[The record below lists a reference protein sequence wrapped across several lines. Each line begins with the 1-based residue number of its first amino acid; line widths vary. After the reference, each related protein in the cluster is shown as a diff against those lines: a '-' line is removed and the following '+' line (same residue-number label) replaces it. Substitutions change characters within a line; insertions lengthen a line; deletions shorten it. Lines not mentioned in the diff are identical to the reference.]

1 MIYLDN
7 AATTIDKD
15 ESVARAV
22 YQAIISKSFGN
33 PSRGAYKVSLDALD
47 LLMQTRKK
55 VGTYFGMDNPLN
67 VVLCQ
72 NITFA
77 LNFVIKSLFN
87 KNDHIITSLSE
98 HNSVLRPLYDLEKEG
113 TEISFIGIKD
123 DFSLELEK
131 IEKLV
136 KKNTKA
142 LVITGAS
149 NVSGV
154 LTDLDRAYEI
164 CKKNNLKLIID
175 GAQVAGYVPFDIK
188 KYENS
193 IFLFTG
199 HKGLHAPQG
208 TGGFIVN
215 GDFDFRQVFSG
226 GSGFDSFS
234 KNQPHI
240 LPDLFEP
247 GTANVHSFA
256 GLKSAIEFLEN
267 NSHDDINKLTKILY
281 EGLKDIEGIKFYSNI
296 NLKHVPILSFN
307 IGNIPANYIAMRLW
321 DDYEICVRA
330 GSHCAPLFH
339 EKMGTKKQGIVRM
352 SLSFYN
358 TKEEIEKTIEAVKNI
373 AKKRASDS

>member
-22 YQAIISKSFGN
+22 YNAINSKSFGN
-33 PSRGAYKVSLDALD
+33 PSRGAYKVSLDALN
-47 LLMQTRKK
+47 LLMQTRKE
-55 VGTYFGMDNPLN
+55 VGAYFGMENPLN
-67 VVLCQ
+67 VVLCP

-77 LNFVIKSLFN
+77 LNFVIKSLFTRG
-87 KNDHIITSLSE
+87 DHVITSLAE
-98 HNSVLRPLYDLEKEG
+98 HNSVLRPLYDLAKNG
-113 TEISFIGIKD
+113 TELSFIDIKD
-123 DFSLELEK
+123 DFSLDLEK
-131 IEKLV
+131 IESLV

-154 LTDLDRAYEI
+154 LTDLDKANEI
-164 CKKNNLKLIID
+164 CKKYDLKLIID

-188 KYENS
+188 KYPES

-215 GDFDFRQVFSG
+215 GDFDFKQVFAG

-234 KNQPHI
+234 KTQPHV

-256 GLKSAIEFLEN
+256 GLKSAIEFLEKN
-267 NSHDDINKLTKILY
+267 PQKDINELTKILY
-281 EGLKDIEGIKFYSNI
+281 DGLKDIDEIKFYSNI
-296 NLKHVPILSFN
+296 NLKHVPIISFN
-307 IGNIPANYIAMRLW
+307 IKYIPANYIAMKLW

-373 AKKRASDS
+373 ANEKS

>member
-22 YQAIISKSFGN
+22 YNAINSKSFGN

-55 VGTYFGMDNPLN
+55 VGSYFGMDNPLN

-77 LNFVIKSLFN
+77 LNFVINSLFD

-98 HNSVLRPLYDLEKEG
+98 HNSVLRPLYSLVKDG
-113 TEISFIGIKD
+113 MEISFIDIKD
-123 DFSLELEK
+123 DFSLDLEE
-131 IEKLV
+131 IENLV

-142 LVITGAS
+142 LIITGAS
-149 NVSGV
+149 NISGV
-154 LTDLDRAYEI
+154 LTDLDRTYEI
-164 CKKNNLKLIID
+164 CKKNDLKLIID

-188 KYENS
+188 KYDNS

-215 GDFDFRQVFSG
+215 GDFNFRQVFSG

-234 KNQPHI
+234 KTQPHI

-247 GTANVHSFA
+247 GTANVHSFS
-256 GLKSAIEFLEN
+256 GLKAAVEFLEKSPHKN
-267 NSHDDINKLTKILY
+267 INELTKILY
-281 EGLKDIEGIKFYSNI
+281 DGLKDIQGIKFYSNI
-296 NLKHVPILSFN
+296 NLNHVPIISFN
-307 IGNIPANYIAMRLW
+307 IKDIPANYIAMKLW

-358 TKEEIEKTIEAVKNI
+358 TKEEIEKTIDAVKNI
-373 AKKRASDS
+373 AKEKS

>member
-55 VGTYFGMDNPLN
+55 VGSFFGMDNPLK

-77 LNFVIKSLFN
+77 LNFVIKSLFTRG
-87 KNDHIITSLSE
+87 DHVITSLSE

-123 DFSLELEK
+123 DFSLDLEK

-234 KNQPHI
+234 KTQPHI

-307 IGNIPANYIAMRLW
+307 VKDIPANYIAMKLW

-339 EKMGTKKQGIVRM
+339 EKMKTKKQGIVRM

-358 TKEEIEKTIEAVKNI
+358 TKEEIEKTIEALKNI

>member
-22 YQAIISKSFGN
+22 YDAINSKSFGN

-55 VGTYFGMDNPLN
+55 VGSFFGMDNPLN

-234 KNQPHI
+234 KTQPHI

-256 GLKSAIEFLEN
+256 GLKAAIEFLEN

-307 IGNIPANYIAMRLW
+307 IGNIPANYIAMKLW

-339 EKMGTKKQGIVRM
+339 EKMKTKKQGIVRM

-358 TKEEIEKTIEAVKNI
+358 TKEEIEETIEALKNI

>member
-22 YQAIISKSFGN
+22 YDAINSKSFGN

-55 VGTYFGMDNPLN
+55 VGSFFGMDNPLN

-234 KNQPHI
+234 KTQPHI

-256 GLKSAIEFLEN
+256 GLKAAIEFLEN

-296 NLKHVPILSFN
+296 NLKRVPILSFN
-307 IGNIPANYIAMRLW
+307 IGNIPANYIAMKLW

-339 EKMGTKKQGIVRM
+339 EKMKTKKQGIVRM

>member
-22 YQAIISKSFGN
+22 YNAINSKSFGN

-55 VGTYFGMDNPLN
+55 VGSFFGMENPLN
-67 VVLCQ
+67 VILCQ

-77 LNFVIKSLFN
+77 INFVIKSLFN

-98 HNSVLRPLYDLEKEG
+98 HNSVLRPLYGLVKEG
-113 TEISFIGIKD
+113 MEISFIDIKD
-123 DFSLELEK
+123 DFSLDLEE
-131 IEKLV
+131 IENLV

-154 LTDLDRAYEI
+154 LTDLDKAYEI
-164 CKKNNLKLIID
+164 CKKYNLKLIID

-188 KYENS
+188 KYDNS

-234 KNQPHI
+234 KTQPHV

-256 GLKSAIEFLEN
+256 GLKAAIEFLEKN
-267 NSHDDINKLTKILY
+267 PHEDINKLTKILY
-281 EGLKDIEGIKFYSNI
+281 DGLKDIQGIKFYSNI
-296 NLKHVPILSFN
+296 NLNHVPIVSFN
-307 IGNIPANYIAMRLW
+307 IKDIPANYIAMKLW

-373 AKKRASDS
+373 AKEKS

>member
-22 YQAIISKSFGN
+22 YNAINSKSFGN

-55 VGTYFGMDNPLN
+55 VGSFFGMENPLN

-98 HNSVLRPLYDLEKEG
+98 HNSVLRPLYGLVKEG
-113 TEISFIGIKD
+113 MEISFIDIKD
-123 DFSLELEK
+123 DFSLDLEEIK
-131 IEKLV
+131 NLV

-154 LTDLDRAYEI
+154 LTDLDKAYEI
-164 CKKNNLKLIID
+164 CKKYNLKLIID

-188 KYENS
+188 KYDNS

-234 KNQPHI
+234 KTQPHV

-256 GLKSAIEFLEN
+256 GLKAAIEFLEK
-267 NSHDDINKLTKILY
+267 NSHDDINHLTKILY
-281 EGLKDIEGIKFYSNI
+281 DGLKDIQGIKFYSNI
-296 NLKHVPILSFN
+296 DLNHVPIISFN
-307 IGNIPANYIAMRLW
+307 IKDIPANYIAMKLW

-339 EKMGTKKQGIVRM
+339 EKMGTKKQGILRM

-373 AKKRASDS
+373 AKEKS

>member
-98 HNSVLRPLYDLEKEG
+98 HNSVLRPLYDSEKEG

-131 IEKLV
+131 IESLV

-154 LTDLDRAYEI
+154 LTNLDRAHEI

-234 KNQPHI
+234 KTQPHI

-307 IGNIPANYIAMRLW
+307 IGNIPANYIAMKLW

-339 EKMGTKKQGIVRM
+339 EKMKTKKQGIVRM

-358 TKEEIEKTIEAVKNI
+358 TKEEIEKTIEALKNI

>member
-22 YQAIISKSFGN
+22 YNAINSKSFGN

-47 LLMQTRKK
+47 LMMQTRKK
-55 VGTYFGMDNPLN
+55 VGAYFGKDNPLN

-87 KNDHIITSLSE
+87 KSDHIITSLSE
-98 HNSVLRPLYDLEKEG
+98 HNSVLRPLYDLEKDG
-113 TEISFIGIKD
+113 AEISFIGIKD
-123 DFSLELEK
+123 DFSLDLEK

-136 KKNTKA
+136 KKNTRA

-154 LTDLDRAYEI
+154 LTDLDKAYEI
-164 CKKNNLKLIID
+164 CKKYDLKLIID
-175 GAQVAGYVPFDIK
+175 GAQVAGYLPFDIK
-188 KYENS
+188 KYDNS

-215 GDFDFRQVFSG
+215 GDFDFRQVFAG

-234 KNQPHI
+234 KTQPHI

-256 GLKSAIEFLEN
+256 GLKAAVEFLEK
-267 NSHDDINKLTKILY
+267 SPHKDINELTKILY

-296 NLKHVPILSFN
+296 NLNHVPIVSFN
-307 IGNIPANYIAMRLW
+307 IKDIPANYIAMKLW

-373 AKKRASDS
+373 AKERS

>member
-15 ESVARAV
+15 ESVAKAV
-22 YQAIISKSFGN
+22 YHAIISKSFGN

-55 VGTYFGMDNPLN
+55 VGSFFGMDNPLN

-234 KNQPHI
+234 KTQPHI

-256 GLKSAIEFLEN
+256 GLKAAIEFLEN

-307 IGNIPANYIAMRLW
+307 IGNIPANYIAMKLW

-339 EKMGTKKQGIVRM
+339 EKMKTKKQGIVRM

-373 AKKRASDS
+373 AKERASDS

>member
-98 HNSVLRPLYDLEKEG
+98 HNSVLRPLYDSEKEG

-131 IEKLV
+131 IESLV

-154 LTDLDRAYEI
+154 LTNLDRAHEI

-234 KNQPHI
+234 KTQPHI

-307 IGNIPANYIAMRLW
+307 IGNIPANYIAMKLW

-339 EKMGTKKQGIVRM
+339 EKMKTKKQGIVRM

>member
-22 YQAIISKSFGN
+22 YDAINSKSFGN

-55 VGTYFGMDNPLN
+55 VGSFFGTDNPLN

-113 TEISFIGIKD
+113 TEISFINIKD

-234 KNQPHI
+234 KTQPHI

-307 IGNIPANYIAMRLW
+307 VKDIPANYIAMKLW

-339 EKMGTKKQGIVRM
+339 EKMKTKKQGIVRM

-358 TKEEIEKTIEAVKNI
+358 TKEEIEKTIEALKNI

>member
-22 YQAIISKSFGN
+22 YNAINSKSFGN

-55 VGTYFGMDNPLN
+55 VGSFFGMDNPLN

-87 KNDHIITSLSE
+87 KSDHIITSLSE
-98 HNSVLRPLYDLEKEG
+98 HNSVLRPLYDLEKDG
-113 TEISFIGIKD
+113 AEISFIGIKD
-123 DFSLELEK
+123 DFSLDLEK
-131 IEKLV
+131 IKKLV

-154 LTDLDRAYEI
+154 LTDLDKAYEI
-164 CKKNNLKLIID
+164 CKKNNLNLIID
-175 GAQVAGYVPFDIK
+175 GAQVAGYLPFDIN
-188 KYENS
+188 KYDNS

-234 KNQPHI
+234 KTQPHV

-256 GLKSAIEFLEN
+256 GLKAAIEFLEKN
-267 NSHDDINKLTKILY
+267 PHDDINKLTKILY
-281 EGLKDIEGIKFYSNI
+281 DGLKDIKGLKFYSNI
-296 NLKHVPILSFN
+296 NLKHVPIISFN
-307 IGNIPANYIAMRLW
+307 IKDIPANYIAMKLW

-373 AKKRASDS
+373 AKERS

>member
-22 YQAIISKSFGN
+22 YNAINSKSFGN

-55 VGTYFGMDNPLN
+55 VGAYFGMDNPLN

-98 HNSVLRPLYDLEKEG
+98 HNSVLRPLYGLVKEG

-123 DFSLELEK
+123 DFSLDLEK

-164 CKKNNLKLIID
+164 CKKNDLKLIID

-188 KYENS
+188 KYDNS

-215 GDFDFRQVFSG
+215 GDFEFRQVFSG

-234 KNQPHI
+234 KAQPHI

-256 GLKSAIEFLEN
+256 GLKAAVEFLEK
-267 NSHDDINKLTKILY
+267 SPHDDINELTKILY
-281 EGLKDIEGIKFYSNI
+281 DGLKDIKGIKFYSNI
-296 NLKHVPILSFN
+296 NLEHVPIVSFN
-307 IGNIPANYIAMRLW
+307 IKDIPANYIAMKLW

-358 TKEEIEKTIEAVKNI
+358 TREEIEKTIEAVKNI
-373 AKKRASDS
+373 AKERS

>member
-87 KNDHIITSLSE
+87 KSDHIITSLSE

-113 TEISFIGIKD
+113 TEISFINIKD

-131 IEKLV
+131 IENLV

-175 GAQVAGYVPFDIK
+175 GSQVAGYVPFDIK

-234 KNQPHI
+234 KTQPHI

-256 GLKSAIEFLEN
+256 GLKAAIEFLEN
-267 NSHDDINKLTKILY
+267 NPHDDINKLTKILY

-307 IGNIPANYIAMRLW
+307 IGNIPANYIAMKLW

>member
-22 YQAIISKSFGN
+22 YYAINSKSFGN

-55 VGTYFGMDNPLN
+55 VGSFFGMDNPLN

-123 DFSLELEK
+123 DFSLDLEK

-149 NVSGV
+149 NVSGI
-154 LTDLDRAYEI
+154 LTELDRAYEI

-215 GDFDFRQVFSG
+215 GDFDFKQVFSG

-234 KNQPHI
+234 KTQPHI

-256 GLKSAIEFLEN
+256 GLKAAIEFLEN
-267 NSHDDINKLTKILY
+267 NPHDDINKLTKILY
-281 EGLKDIEGIKFYSNI
+281 EGLKDIEGIKFYSNL

-307 IGNIPANYIAMRLW
+307 IGNIPANYIAMKLW

-373 AKKRASDS
+373 AKERAS

>member
-55 VGTYFGMDNPLN
+55 VGSFFGTDNPLN

-123 DFSLELEK
+123 DFSLDLEK

-164 CKKNNLKLIID
+164 CKKNNLKFIID

-234 KNQPHI
+234 KTQPHI

-256 GLKSAIEFLEN
+256 GLKAAIEFLEN
-267 NSHDDINKLTKILY
+267 NYHDDINKLTKILY

-296 NLKHVPILSFN
+296 NLKHVPIISFN
-307 IGNIPANYIAMRLW
+307 IKDIPANYIAMKLW

-339 EKMGTKKQGIVRM
+339 EKMKTKKQGIVRM

>member
-7 AATTIDKD
+7 AATTIDK
-15 ESVARAV
+15 EELVARAV

-87 KNDHIITSLSE
+87 KSDHIITSLSE

-113 TEISFIGIKD
+113 TEISFINIKD

-175 GAQVAGYVPFDIK
+175 GAQVVGYVPFDIK

-234 KNQPHI
+234 KTQPHI

-256 GLKSAIEFLEN
+256 GLKAAIEFLEN

-307 IGNIPANYIAMRLW
+307 IGNIPANYIAMKLW

-339 EKMGTKKQGIVRM
+339 EKMKTKKQGIVRM

>member
-15 ESVARAV
+15 ESVAKAV
-22 YQAIISKSFGN
+22 YHAIISKSFGN

-55 VGTYFGMDNPLN
+55 VGSFFGMDNPLN

-234 KNQPHI
+234 KTQPHI

-256 GLKSAIEFLEN
+256 GLKAAIEFLEN

-307 IGNIPANYIAMRLW
+307 IGNIPANYIAMKLW

-339 EKMGTKKQGIVRM
+339 EKMKTKKQGIVRM

-373 AKKRASDS
+373 AKKRAS

>member
-15 ESVARAV
+15 ESVAKAV
-22 YQAIISKSFGN
+22 YHAIISKSFGN

-55 VGTYFGMDNPLN
+55 VGSFFGMDNPLN

-234 KNQPHI
+234 KTQPHI

-307 IGNIPANYIAMRLW
+307 VKDIPANYIAMKLW

-339 EKMGTKKQGIVRM
+339 EKMKTKKQGIVRM

-358 TKEEIEKTIEAVKNI
+358 TKEEIEKTIEALKNI

>member
-15 ESVARAV
+15 ESVAKAV

-87 KNDHIITSLSE
+87 KSDHIITSLSE
-98 HNSVLRPLYDLEKEG
+98 HNSVLRPLYDLEKDG
-113 TEISFIGIKD
+113 LEISFIGIKD
-123 DFSLELEK
+123 DFSLDFEE
-131 IEKLV
+131 IENLV

-149 NVSGV
+149 NISGV

-234 KNQPHI
+234 KTQPHI

-256 GLKSAIEFLEN
+256 GLKAAIEFLEN
-267 NSHDDINKLTKILY
+267 NPHDDINKLTKILY

-339 EKMGTKKQGIVRM
+339 EKMKTKKQGIVRM

>member
-7 AATTIDKD
+7 AATTIDKE

-98 HNSVLRPLYDLEKEG
+98 HNSVLRPLYDLEKYG
-113 TEISFIGIKD
+113 TDISFIDIKD

-154 LTDLDRAYEI
+154 LTDLDKAYEI

-215 GDFDFRQVFSG
+215 GDFDFSQVFSG

-234 KNQPHI
+234 KTQPHI

-256 GLKSAIEFLEN
+256 GLKAAIEFLEN

-281 EGLKDIEGIKFYSNI
+281 EGIKDIEGIKFYSNI
-296 NLKHVPILSFN
+296 NLKHVPIVSFN
-307 IGNIPANYIAMRLW
+307 IKDIPANYIAMKLW

-339 EKMGTKKQGIVRM
+339 EKMKTKKQGIVRM

>member
-234 KNQPHI
+234 KTQPHI

-267 NSHDDINKLTKILY
+267 NSHDYINKLTKILY
-281 EGLKDIEGIKFYSNI
+281 EGLKDIEGIKFYSNL

-339 EKMGTKKQGIVRM
+339 EKMKTKKQGIVRM

>member
-22 YQAIISKSFGN
+22 YNAINSKSFGN

-55 VGTYFGMDNPLN
+55 VGAYFGMDNPLN

-98 HNSVLRPLYDLEKEG
+98 HNSVLRPLYGLVKEG
-113 TEISFIGIKD
+113 MEISFIDIKD
-123 DFSLELEK
+123 DFSLDLEE
-131 IEKLV
+131 IENLV
-136 KKNTKA
+136 KRNTKA

-164 CKKNNLKLIID
+164 CKKNDLKLIID

-188 KYENS
+188 KYDNS

-215 GDFDFRQVFSG
+215 GDFEFRQVFSG

-234 KNQPHI
+234 KAQPHI

-256 GLKSAIEFLEN
+256 GLKAAVEFLEKN
-267 NSHDDINKLTKILY
+267 THKDINELTKILY
-281 EGLKDIEGIKFYSNI
+281 DGLKDIKGIKFYSNI
-296 NLKHVPILSFN
+296 NLKHVPIVSFN
-307 IGNIPANYIAMRLW
+307 IGEIPANYIAMKLW

-373 AKKRASDS
+373 AKERS

>member
-22 YQAIISKSFGN
+22 YNAINSKSFGN

-55 VGTYFGMDNPLN
+55 VGSFFGMENPLN
-67 VVLCQ
+67 VILCQ

-77 LNFVIKSLFN
+77 INFVIKSLFN

-98 HNSVLRPLYDLEKEG
+98 HNSVLRPLYGLVKEG
-113 TEISFIGIKD
+113 MEISFIDIKD
-123 DFSLELEK
+123 DFSLDLEE
-131 IEKLV
+131 IENLV

-142 LVITGAS
+142 LIITGAS

-154 LTDLDRAYEI
+154 LTDLDKAYEI
-164 CKKNNLKLIID
+164 CKKYNLKLIID

-188 KYENS
+188 KYDNS

-234 KNQPHI
+234 KTQPHV

-256 GLKSAIEFLEN
+256 GLKAAIEFLEKSPHKN
-267 NSHDDINKLTKILY
+267 INELTKILY
-281 EGLKDIEGIKFYSNI
+281 DGLKDIQGIKFYSNI
-296 NLKHVPILSFN
+296 NLNHVPIVSFN
-307 IGNIPANYIAMRLW
+307 IKDIPANYIAMKLW

-358 TKEEIEKTIEAVKNI
+358 TKEEIEKAIEAVKNI
-373 AKKRASDS
+373 AKQKS

>member
-22 YQAIISKSFGN
+22 YYAINSKSFGN

-55 VGTYFGMDNPLN
+55 VGSFFGMDNPLN

-123 DFSLELEK
+123 DFSLDLEK

-149 NVSGV
+149 NVSGI
-154 LTDLDRAYEI
+154 LTELDRAYEI

-215 GDFDFRQVFSG
+215 GDFDFKQVFSG

-234 KNQPHI
+234 KTQPHI

-256 GLKSAIEFLEN
+256 GLKAAIEFLEN
-267 NSHDDINKLTKILY
+267 NPHDDINKLTKILY
-281 EGLKDIEGIKFYSNI
+281 ESLKDIEGIKFYSNL

-307 IGNIPANYIAMRLW
+307 IGNIPANYIAMKLW

-373 AKKRASDS
+373 AKERAS

>member
-22 YQAIISKSFGN
+22 YNAINSKSFGN

-98 HNSVLRPLYDLEKEG
+98 HNSVLRPLYDLEKDG
-113 TEISFIGIKD
+113 AEIYFIGIKD
-123 DFSLELEK
+123 DFSLDLEK

-175 GAQVAGYVPFDIK
+175 GAQVAGYLPFNIK
-188 KYENS
+188 KYDNS

-234 KNQPHI
+234 KTQPHV

-256 GLKSAIEFLEN
+256 GLKAAIEFLEKN
-267 NSHDDINKLTKILY
+267 PHEDINKLTKIERMDTAEEKRVELHMHTTMSSMDAVTAASKIV
-281 EGLKDIEGIKFYSNI
+281 ERAAKFGH
-296 NLKHVPILSFN
+296 K
-307 IGNIPANYIAMRLW
+307 
-321 DDYEICVRA
+321 
-330 GSHCAPLFH
+330 
-339 EKMGTKKQGIVRM
+339 
-352 SLSFYN
+352 
-358 TKEEIEKTIEAVKNI
+358 AV
-373 AKKRASDS
+373 

>member
-22 YQAIISKSFGN
+22 YNAINSKSFGN

-55 VGTYFGMDNPLN
+55 VGSFFGMENPLN

-98 HNSVLRPLYDLEKEG
+98 HNSVLRPLYGLVKEG
-113 TEISFIGIKD
+113 MEISFIDLKD
-123 DFSLELEK
+123 DFSLDLEE
-131 IEKLV
+131 IENLV

-164 CKKNNLKLIID
+164 CKKNDLKLIID
-175 GAQVAGYVPFDIK
+175 GAQVAGYLPFDIK
-188 KYENS
+188 KYDNS

-234 KNQPHI
+234 KTQPHV

-256 GLKSAIEFLEN
+256 GLKAAIEFLEKN
-267 NSHDDINKLTKILY
+267 PHKEINYLTKILY
-281 EGLKDIEGIKFYSNI
+281 DGLKEINGIKFYSNI
-296 NLKHVPILSFN
+296 NLNHVPIVSFN
-307 IGNIPANYIAMRLW
+307 IGDIPANYIAMKLW

-373 AKKRASDS
+373 AKEKS

>member
-22 YQAIISKSFGN
+22 YNAINSKSFGN

-47 LLMQTRKK
+47 LLMQTRRK
-55 VGTYFGMDNPLN
+55 VGSFFGMENPLN
-67 VVLCQ
+67 VILCQ

-98 HNSVLRPLYDLEKEG
+98 HNSVLRPLYGLVKEG
-113 TEISFIGIKD
+113 MEISFIDIKD
-123 DFSLELEK
+123 DFSLDLEK

-154 LTDLDRAYEI
+154 LTDLDRVYEI
-164 CKKNNLKLIID
+164 CKKNDLKLIID
-175 GAQVAGYVPFDIK
+175 GAQVAGYLPFDIK
-188 KYENS
+188 KYDNS

-215 GDFDFRQVFSG
+215 GDFDFRQVFAG

-234 KNQPHI
+234 KTQPHV

-256 GLKSAIEFLEN
+256 GLKAAVEFLEKN
-267 NSHDDINKLTKILY
+267 PQGDITELTKILY
-281 EGLKDIEGIKFYSNI
+281 DGLKDIKGIKFYSNI
-296 NLKHVPILSFN
+296 NLNHVPIVSFN
-307 IGNIPANYIAMRLW
+307 IKDIPANYIAMKLW

-373 AKKRASDS
+373 AKERS

>member
-215 GDFDFRQVFSG
+215 GDFDFKQVFSG

-234 KNQPHI
+234 KTQPHI

-267 NSHDDINKLTKILY
+267 NSHDYINKLTKILY
-281 EGLKDIEGIKFYSNI
+281 EGLKDIEGIKFYSNL

-339 EKMGTKKQGIVRM
+339 EKMKTKKQGIVRM

>member
-7 AATTIDKD
+7 AATTIYKD

-47 LLMQTRKK
+47 LLIQTRKK
-55 VGTYFGMDNPLN
+55 VGSFFGTDNPLN

-234 KNQPHI
+234 KTQPHI

-256 GLKSAIEFLEN
+256 GLKAAIEFLEKN
-267 NSHDDINKLTKILY
+267 PTENINKLTKILY
-281 EGLKDIEGIKFYSNI
+281 DGLKDVKGIKFYSNL
-296 NLKHVPILSFN
+296 NLKHVPIISFN
-307 IGNIPANYIAMRLW
+307 IKDIPANYIAMKLW

-339 EKMGTKKQGIVRM
+339 EKMKTKKQGIVRM

-373 AKKRASDS
+373 AKKRAS

>member
-55 VGTYFGMDNPLN
+55 VGSFFGTDNPLN

-77 LNFVIKSLFN
+77 LNFVIKSLFTRG
-87 KNDHIITSLSE
+87 DHVITSLSE

-123 DFSLELEK
+123 DFSLDLEK
-131 IEKLV
+131 IESLV

-154 LTDLDRAYEI
+154 LTNLDRAHEI

-215 GDFDFRQVFSG
+215 GDFDFKQVFSG

-234 KNQPHI
+234 KTQPHI

-256 GLKSAIEFLEN
+256 GLKAAIEFLEN
-267 NSHDDINKLTKILY
+267 NPHDDINKLTKILY

-307 IGNIPANYIAMRLW
+307 IGNIPANYIAMKLW

-339 EKMGTKKQGIVRM
+339 EKMKTKKQGIVRM

-358 TKEEIEKTIEAVKNI
+358 TKEEIEKTIEALKNI

>member
-22 YQAIISKSFGN
+22 YNAINSKSFGN

-55 VGTYFGMDNPLN
+55 VGSFFGMENPLN

-98 HNSVLRPLYDLEKEG
+98 HNSVLRPIYGLVKEG
-113 TEISFIGIKD
+113 MEISFIDIKD
-123 DFSLELEK
+123 DFSLDLEE
-131 IEKLV
+131 IENLV

-164 CKKNNLKLIID
+164 CKKNSLKLIID
-175 GAQVAGYVPFDIK
+175 GSQVAGYVPFDIK
-188 KYENS
+188 KYDNS

-234 KNQPHI
+234 KTQPHV

-256 GLKSAIEFLEN
+256 GLKAAIEFMEKN
-267 NSHDDINKLTKILY
+267 PHKDINHLTKILY
-281 EGLKDIEGIKFYSNI
+281 NGLKDIQGIKFYSNI
-296 NLKHVPILSFN
+296 NLNHVPIVSFN
-307 IGNIPANYIAMRLW
+307 IKDIPANYIAMKLW

-373 AKKRASDS
+373 AKEKS

>member
-22 YQAIISKSFGN
+22 YDSINSKSFGN

-55 VGTYFGMDNPLN
+55 VGSFFGMDNPLN

-98 HNSVLRPLYDLEKEG
+98 HNSVLRPLYDLEKDG
-113 TEISFIGIKD
+113 AEISFIGIKD
-123 DFSLELEK
+123 DFSLDLEK
-131 IEKLV
+131 IEKSV

-164 CKKNNLKLIID
+164 CKNNNLKLIID

-215 GDFDFRQVFSG
+215 GNFDFRQVFSG

-234 KNQPHI
+234 KTQPHI

-256 GLKSAIEFLEN
+256 GLKAAIEFLEKN
-267 NSHDDINKLTKILY
+267 PHKDINKLTKILY
-281 EGLKDIEGIKFYSNI
+281 NGLKDIKGIKFYSNI
-296 NLKHVPILSFN
+296 NLNNVPIVSFN
-307 IGNIPANYIAMRLW
+307 IKDIPANYIAMKLW

-339 EKMGTKKQGIVRM
+339 EKMGSKKQGIVRM

-373 AKKRASDS
+373 AKEGS

>member
-7 AATTIDKD
+7 AATTIDKE

-98 HNSVLRPLYDLEKEG
+98 HNSVLRPLYDLEKYG
-113 TEISFIGIKD
+113 TDISFIDIKD

-154 LTDLDRAYEI
+154 LTDLDKAYEI

-215 GDFDFRQVFSG
+215 GDFDFSQVFSG

-234 KNQPHI
+234 KTQPHI

-256 GLKSAIEFLEN
+256 GLKAAIEFLEN

-281 EGLKDIEGIKFYSNI
+281 EGIKDIEGIKFYSNI
-296 NLKHVPILSFN
+296 NLKHVPIVSFN
-307 IGNIPANYIAMRLW
+307 IKDIPANYIAMKLW

-339 EKMGTKKQGIVRM
+339 EKMKTKKQGIVRM

-373 AKKRASDS
+373 AKKRASYS

>member
-22 YQAIISKSFGN
+22 YDAINSKSFGN

-55 VGTYFGMDNPLN
+55 VGSFFGMDNPLN

-234 KNQPHI
+234 KTQPHI

-256 GLKSAIEFLEN
+256 GLKAAIEFLEN

-307 IGNIPANYIAMRLW
+307 IGNIPANYIAMKLW

-339 EKMGTKKQGIVRM
+339 EKMKTKKQGIVRM

-358 TKEEIEKTIEAVKNI
+358 TKEEIEKTIEALKNI